1 MRDFCPAAAKFLKES
16 GKPVKPLVSILI
28 PSYNAEQ
35 WIAESIQSA
44 LAQTWPRKEI
54 IVVNDGST
62 DRTADVIRRF
72 GSKVKLI
79 STDNQG
85 QSAAVNNAY
94 RASEG
99 DYIQEL
105 DADDILA
112 PDKIERQLGALRAGD
127 SKRTLLSSPWAPFY
141 FRTQQARFV
150 NTSLCRDLSPVEW
163 LLGKLGENLHMQNAT
178 WLVSREVAEIAGPW
192 DASLHYDQDGEYFVR
207 VVAASD
213 GIRFV
218 PNTGVYYRAT
228 GSGSI
233 SVIGNSQVKRES
245 LLRSIRVHI
254 RYLRSLEESERVR
267 RACLTY
273 LQNRLGYFY
282 PEWPDLAAEIHSMA
296 AELGGRLAP
305 PRLRWKY
312 AWMKPFFG
320 WSVAKWA
327 QDALPGIKSNCLRR
341 YDKAMYS
348 IESNEFRNRYVE
360 KAMHS
365 RGVGT
370 IDS

>member
-1 MRDFCPAAAKFLKES
+1 
-16 GKPVKPLVSILI
+16 VKPLVSILI
-28 PSYNAEQ
+28 PAYNAEQ
-35 WIAESIQSA
+35 LIAESIQSA

-54 IVVNDGST
+54 IVVDDGST
-62 DRTADVIRRF
+62 DRTADIVRRF

-85 QSAAVNNAY
+85 QSAAVNSAY

-127 SKRTLLSSPWAPFY
+127 SKRALLSSPWAPFY
-141 FRTQQARFV
+141 FRTRQARFV
-150 NTSLCRDLSPVEW
+150 NTSLCQDLSPVEW
-163 LLGKLGENLHMQNAT
+163 LLRKLGENLHMQNAT

-192 DASLHYDQDGEYFVR
+192 DAGLHYDQDGEYFVR

-233 SVIGNSQVKRES
+233 SVIGNSQAKRES
-245 LLRSIRVHI
+245 LLCSMKVHI

-267 RACLTY
+267 RVCLTY
-273 LQNRLGYFY
+273 LQNKLGTFY
-282 PEWPDLAAEIHSMA
+282 RVRPDMVAEIQSLA

-312 AWMKPFFG
+312 AWMQPLFG

-327 QDALPGIKSNCLRR
+327 EDALPAMKSNCLRR

-348 IESNEFRNRYVE
+348 LEGKKARSRYIE
-360 KAMHS
+360 KLIHS
-365 RGVGT
+365 QGVGT
-370 IDS
+370 ADS